1 MAGGGEATGDQMKTW
16 SCRPQRG
23 ILPAASEGWGLVLLH
38 QCPGLACKELI
49 SRERREPGREP
60 APQEESSVSSGI
72 WGWGGRP
79 WC

>member
-49 SRERREPGREP
+49 SRER
-60 APQEESSVSSGI
+60 
-72 WGWGGRP
+72 
-79 WC
+79 